1 MLWVSHEDN
10 ETICRVK
17 SDYARKELLLANRM
31 EDAFGLFELGGAPD
45 FVLPILLLHM
55 PISISRL
62 VDSTFARKTQYKN
75 EQF

>member
-1 MLWVSHEDN
+1 MLLVSHEDN

-45 FVLPILLLHM
+45 FVLPFTTTYANLNF
-55 PISISRL
+55 
-62 VDSTFARKTQYKN
+62 TFGGLDICSKN
-75 EQF
+75 S